1 MNKGVPLQLSSSFI
15 GIGSWAF
22 SEISHGVR
30 SLDGDWNE
38 WDRFFEKKN
47 CPKNEENGPK
57 IGFFE
62 CVKKF
67 GS

>member
-1 MNKGVPLQLSSSFI
+1 MEI
-15 GIGSWAF
+15 GT
-22 SEISHGVR
+22 SETDF
-30 SLDGDWNE
+30 LK
-38 WDRFFEKKN
+38 KKN

>member
-1 MNKGVPLQLSSSFI
+1 MEI
-15 GIGSWAF
+15 GT
-22 SEISHGVR
+22 SETDF
-30 SLDGDWNE
+30 L
-38 WDRFFEKKN
+38 KKN